1 MGDEK
6 ETNPDGILTRQP
18 KQSGTGTDITER
30 EKAGE
35 AVKKSEEY
43 FRAIT
48 ENILDIIII
57 VDKKGVINYISP
69 SIECFVGYKPEEIV
83 GKSAFNFIHPADL
96 PRAAVDFAK
105 AIITKETN
113 IPNSFHVRHKDG
125 SERIL
130 EGLGKNLL
138 DNPAV
143 AGFVMNVRDVTERK
157 KAEEA
162 LHFTQFALDNAV
174 EEMVCVSQ
182 DARYIDA
189 NDAFCRAVGY
199 SREELLLMTAH
210 DIDPNYSAEIWSEFW
225 EKLKR
230 SGSLTF
236 ESCHRRRDGKVFP
249 VEVTVTFFEY
259 QGKEYHC
266 GFAHD
271 ITERKKMEEELRE
284 NEKKWTSLTE
294 NTNDIVMI
302 VDDKGKI
309 RYINKTLPPYT
320 PKETVGKSVYE
331 YVPKEQHDT
340 MRNSLTKVFKTGKP
354 EAYEVP
360 SVIPKLGTI
369 WFSTKVVHIKIKE
382 NIVSAI
388 LISTDITERKQAE
401 KALKDSEE
409 GFRIL
414 YSTSRDALMT
424 LEPPSSRFTAGN
436 PATVEMFRTKDE
448 KEFTSMPP
456 WELSPEYQPDGQLS
470 SVKANKMIE
479 EAMEKGSNFF
489 EWVHRRADGEDFP
502 ATVLLTRAKLKSK
515 EFLQATVRDIT
526 KQKKAEHALKESEE
540 KHREIVENIN
550 DVLFTINN
558 EGIMRYIS
566 PQVKD
571 LFGYEPDEIIG
582 KHFSE
587 FVYPDDLKKLI
598 SLFKDILAGKHYPS
612 DYRIN
617 HKSGRPV
624 WVRSSS
630 RPVLKDGKIVGIRG
644 RLTDITKEKGLEL
657 EKDALHI
664 KAKESLVMIQKQ
676 NIQLINLQ
684 KKLKSYAN
692 KLETKVKKLEEA
704 KLNLTDKEKRVF
716 YALVACPDMND
727 RELAEQTG
735 LKRSTVTAIKNRL
748 KEEKLYE
755 EINMP
760 DLAALGCGLMTVIYG
775 KFDMEYG
782 EIRRMRE
789 KVMSSDVVFAHTTDT
804 GVFAITATKDLVSFH
819 KDIGPSITFATKAKA
834 FKDYPS
840 IAHFPLELSI
850 IQEFFNFAPALRE
863 SFSMTENL
871 TQKPVQGNPERQ
883 PLNKNAKEILYAL
896 VKHPEASTVEL
907 AKMLRL
913 TRATVSRIK
922 SDLFRQGLV
931 KKLIMP
937 DIKRLNYAFSAVYH
951 FKHVPGMTAD
961 IFKKILHSFKAQDPI
976 AHIVLMGA
984 MESMGGMLFRDGREH
999 AEFMSRLIREM
1010 KAEGLVT
1017 EDPAESILQI
1027 QETKQ
1032 FMFSFAPITKKMLGI
1047 ENEI

>member
-1 MGDEK
+1 MENQKKHAPGRKQTGDGK
-6 ETNPDGILTRQP
+6 EMNPDGILTRQS
-18 KQSGTGTDITER
+18 KQSGTGTDSTER
-30 EKAGE
+30 EK
-35 AVKKSEEY
+35 
-43 FRAIT
+43 
-48 ENILDIIII
+48 
-57 VDKKGVINYISP
+57 
-69 SIECFVGYKPEEIV
+69 
-83 GKSAFNFIHPADL
+83 
-96 PRAAVDFAK
+96 
-105 AIITKETN
+105 
-113 IPNSFHVRHKDG
+113 
-125 SERIL
+125 
-130 EGLGKNLL
+130 
-138 DNPAV
+138 
-143 AGFVMNVRDVTERK
+143 
-157 KAEEA
+157 
-162 LHFTQFALDNAV
+162 
-174 EEMVCVSQ
+174 
-182 DARYIDA
+182 
-189 NDAFCRAVGY
+189 
-199 SREELLLMTAH
+199 
-210 DIDPNYSAEIWSEFW
+210 
-225 EKLKR
+225 
-230 SGSLTF
+230 
-236 ESCHRRRDGKVFP
+236 
-249 VEVTVTFFEY
+249 
-259 QGKEYHC
+259 
-266 GFAHD
+266 
-271 ITERKKMEEELRE
+271 
-284 NEKKWTSLTE
+284 
-294 NTNDIVMI
+294 
-302 VDDKGKI
+302 
-309 RYINKTLPPYT
+309 
-320 PKETVGKSVYE
+320 
-331 YVPKEQHDT
+331 
-340 MRNSLTKVFKTGKP
+340 
-354 EAYEVP
+354 
-360 SVIPKLGTI
+360 
-369 WFSTKVVHIKIKE
+369 
-382 NIVSAI
+382 
-388 LISTDITERKQAE
+388 AE

-414 YSTSRDALMT
+414 YTTSRDALMT
-424 LEPPSSRFTAGN
+424 LEPPSWRFTAGN

-456 WELSPEYQPDGQLS
+456 WELSPEYQPDMQLS
-470 SVKANKMIE
+470 SVKANKMIQ

-489 EWVHRRADGEDFP
+489 EWVHRRADGEEFP
-502 ATVLLTRAKLKSK
+502 ATVLLTRFKVKGK
-515 EFLQATVRDIT
+515 DVVQATVRDIT
-526 KQKKAEHALKESEE
+526 AQKKAEAERE
-540 KHREIVENIN
+540 K
-550 DVLFTINN
+550 
-558 EGIMRYIS
+558 
-566 PQVKD
+566 
-571 LFGYEPDEIIG
+571 
-582 KHFSE
+582 
-587 FVYPDDLKKLI
+587 
-598 SLFKDILAGKHYPS
+598 
-612 DYRIN
+612 
-617 HKSGRPV
+617 
-624 WVRSSS
+624 
-630 RPVLKDGKIVGIRG
+630 
-644 RLTDITKEKGLEL
+644 
-657 EKDALHI
+657 LHDQ
-664 KAKESLVMIQKQ
+664 AKERLVMIQRQ

-692 KLETKVKKLEEA
+692 KLETKVKRLEES
-704 KLNLTDKEKRVF
+704 KLDLTEKERLVF

-760 DLAALGCGLMTVIYG
+760 DIATLGCGLMTAIYG
-775 KFDMEYG
+775 KFNMEYG

-804 GVFAITATKDLVSFH
+804 GFFALTATKDLVSFH

-850 IQEFFNFAPALRE
+850 IQDFFNFAPALKE

-883 PLNKNAKEILYAL
+883 PLTKNAREILYAL